1 MHMNNSKITSRDID
15 YALRQRNH
23 IPEKC
28 AITGCISRKY
38 LCIAVGT
45 FATHVSGFEKQ
56 RT

>member
-1 MHMNNSKITSRDID
+1 MNNSKITSRDID
-15 YALRQRNH
+15 YAIRQRNH